1 MLLHT
6 RPALKIG
13 SHPPTGALAFHVGSS
28 STFRRHSLPLS
39 LTLSLS
45 SHSKFASH
53 SIVSKAWIT

>member
-39 LTLSLS
+39 LSLCPS
-45 SHSKFASH
+45 LPIQNLPHTAL
-53 SIVSKAWIT
+53 

>member
-39 LTLSLS
+39 L
-45 SHSKFASH
+45 SHFVPLFPFKICLTQH
-53 SIVSKAWIT
+53 CE